1 MRRRRVLAALG
12 AAATLAG
19 CAGSGGDG
27 EPTTA
32 GETDDRTTAGRTTTD
47 GRAPADAIDGYPPA
61 SAIDEVPPAPG
72 ADPATFDTVTYEGT
86 AVPLVPID
94 VAYDWYRRRE
104 ARFADARPGYAYERA
119 HVLGAVP
126 SPAPDGPDGTDP
138 VAAWPTEGRIVT
150 YCGCPHHLSSMR
162 AATLLDAGY
171 ERVYALDEGFGAWID
186 RRYPMAGE
194 QVRNRRSLA
203 DRPAERIVRGSVPES
218 AAEGYAWARHDPTGQ
233 AEAAP
238 IESDGRYE
246 IGLRFWDLAPDA
258 TLTVET
264 PAYTVSAPRRELT
277 SGRVTA
283 ATGRA

>member
-19 CAGSGGDG
+19 CSGATDGSG
-27 EPTTA
+27 TATA
-32 GETDDRTTAGRTTTD
+32 GDETATRTGTERTTPAAATD
-47 GRAPADAIDGYPPA
+47 GYPSADAIA
-61 SAIDEVPPAPG
+61 EVPPPPE
-72 ADPATFDTVTYEGT
+72 ADPASFEIVTYEGA

-104 ARFADARPGYAYERA
+104 ARFADARPVYAYERA

-126 SPAPDGPDGTDP
+126 SPAPDGPDGNDP
-138 VAAWPTEGRIVT
+138 VTAWPSDGRIVT

-162 AATLLDAGY
+162 AATLLDAGH
-171 ERVYALDEGFGAWID
+171 ERVYALDEGFGAWVD

-194 QVRNRRSLA
+194 QVQNRRSLA
-203 DRPAERIVRGSVPES
+203 DRPPERVVRGSVPER
-218 AAEGYAWARHDPTGQ
+218 AAAGYAWARHEPTGQ

-246 IGLRFWDLAPDA
+246 ISLRFWNLASDA

-264 PAYTVSAPRRELT
+264 PAYTVSAPLRELT
-277 SGRVTA
+277 SRHVTA